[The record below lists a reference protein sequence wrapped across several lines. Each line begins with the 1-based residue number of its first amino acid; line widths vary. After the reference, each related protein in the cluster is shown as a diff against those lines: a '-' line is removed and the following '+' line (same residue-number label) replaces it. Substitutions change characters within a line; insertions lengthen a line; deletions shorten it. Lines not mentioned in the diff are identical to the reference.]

1 MSDEWTLGG
10 ITVTTL
16 LSLPFEM
23 TLECLHL
30 YLHTLPALI
39 VASDALA
46 GCDRGRILPSAQR
59 GFTTGFWEPQIR
71 C

>member
-1 MSDEWTLGG
+1 MSDERTLGG
-10 ITVTTL
+10 ITATIL

-23 TLECLHL
+23 TLECLHI

-39 VASDALA
+39 VACDALA
-46 GCDRGRILPSAQR
+46 GCDRGRMLPFAQR
-59 GFTTGFWEPQIR
+59 GFAIGFWEPQIR